1 MQRAVPRSVHL
12 HLGSS
17 CQATSVNIYIGT
29 VHNFRNVFFFTNN
42 LNQSIWISI
51 YIHFQAIRGT
61 SIDCESFSIPSHS
74 HPKLKYKV

>member
-29 VHNFRNVFFFTNN
+29 VHNFRNVFFLLT
-42 LNQSIWISI
+42 I
-51 YIHFQAIRGT
+51 
-61 SIDCESFSIPSHS
+61 
-74 HPKLKYKV
+74 